1 MNLKGKKI
9 VVVGLG
15 RTGLATARF
24 LHQHGARVLVSD
36 TAGEKELGD
45 AVDIVRELGVRM
57 ELGPHRAASF
67 QNADLIV
74 VSPGVPHTIA
84 PVRQARDRG
93 IPVIGEV
100 ELASRFIK
108 EPIIAVTGTN
118 GKTTTTELLGR
129 MLKNSGLKVFV
140 GGNIGNPLIEYVA
153 KGEPAQIVVAEIS
166 SFQLDTT
173 ETFRPRLCVLLNI
186 TADHLDRY
194 PNFEAY
200 ADSKIRIFKNQQAED
215 VAVLNG
221 ADALVRTKTKQI
233 KSQRLF
239 FPTLEANEQGAIL
252 NGKRIIL
259 SLNKLKG
266 IQSTIDSAAFDKL
279 RPRACRGEL
288 VAGRIPHSAFRHQEY
303 LDISK
308 IRLPGRHNL
317 ENAAAASLAAL
328 AAGAKPES
336 IQNTLDQF
344 EGLAHRL
351 EHVATIKAVHYFN
364 DSKAT
369 NVANVASALACFSKP
384 VLLIMGGRDKGGD
397 FKALEGLV
405 RMHVKNLIVMG
416 EAADPIRSALGQ
428 LKPTS
433 MATSMEDAVST
444 AYQNAGPE
452 DVVLLSPGC
461 ASFDWYSNYAERGDD
476 FRAAVEKLK
485 KRTANQIRV

>member
-1 MNLKGKKI
+1 MMNLKDKKI

-15 RTGLATARF
+15 RTGLATAGF
-24 LHQHGARVLVSD
+24 LHQHGARVLVTD

-45 AVDIVRELGVRM
+45 AVDIVREMGVRM

-74 VSPGVPHTIA
+74 VSPGVSHTIE
-84 PVRQARDRG
+84 PIMQARDRG
-93 IPVIGEV
+93 IPVVGEV

-118 GKTTTTELLGR
+118 GKTTTTKLLGR

-140 GGNIGNPLIEYVA
+140 GGNIGNPLIKYVT
-153 KGEPAQIVVAEIS
+153 KGQPAQIVVAEIS
-166 SFQLDTT
+166 SFQLDTIAA
-173 ETFRPRLCVLLNI
+173 FRPRVCVLLNI

-200 ADSKIRIFKNQQAED
+200 ADSKTRIFKNQRAED

-221 ADALVRTKTKQI
+221 ADALIRAKTKQV

-239 FPTLEANEQGAIL
+239 FPTLKANEQGAIL

-259 SLNKLKG
+259 NLDKLKR
-266 IQSTIDSAAFDKL
+266 IESKIR
-279 RPRACRGEL
+279 RP
-288 VAGRIPHSAFRHQEY
+288 HFAFRNQKY

-308 IRLPGRHNL
+308 INLQGRHNF

-328 AAGAKPES
+328 AAGAKLEG
-336 IQNTLDQF
+336 IQKSLDQF
-344 EGLAHRL
+344 KGLAHRL
-351 EHVATIKAVHYFN
+351 EHVATIKAVQYFN

-369 NVANVASALACFSKP
+369 NIDGVAKALACFSKP
-384 VLLIMGGRDKGGD
+384 ILLIMGGRDKGSD
-397 FKALEGLV
+397 FKALEELV
-405 RMHVKNLIVMG
+405 RKHVKGLIVMG
-416 EAADPIRSALGQ
+416 EAAEPIRSALGQ
-428 LKPTS
+428 LKPTNV
-433 MATSMEDAVST
+433 ATSMEDAVSR
-444 AYQNAGPE
+444 AYQNAEPE

-461 ASFDWYSNYAERGDD
+461 SSFDWYSNYAERGDD
-476 FRAAVEKLK
+476 FRAAVKKLK
-485 KRTANQIRV
+485 K

>member
-1 MNLKGKKI
+1 MMNLKDKKT

-24 LHQHGARVLVSD
+24 LHQYGARVLVSD

-45 AVDIVRELGVRM
+45 AVDIVRQLGVRM

-74 VSPGVPHTIA
+74 VSPGVSHTIE
-84 PVRQARDRG
+84 PIMQARDHG

-153 KGEPAQIVVAEIS
+153 KGEPAQMVVAEIS
-166 SFQLDTT
+166 SFQLDTV
-173 ETFRPRLCVLLNI
+173 EAFRPRVCVLLNI

-200 ADSKIRIFKNQQAED
+200 TDSKIRIFKNQRAED

-221 ADALVRTKTKQI
+221 ADALVRAKTKRI

-239 FPTLEANEQGAIL
+239 FPSIKANEQGAIL
-252 NGKRIIL
+252 NGKKIIL
-259 SLNKLKG
+259 NLNKLKK
-266 IQSTIDSAAFDKL
+266 IYPEIRDPQSAIRNHGS
-279 RPRACRGEL
+279 
-288 VAGRIPHSAFRHQEY
+288 

-308 IRLPGRHNL
+308 IHLQGRHNF

-328 AAGAKPES
+328 AAGAKLES
-336 IQNTLDQF
+336 IQNTLNQF
-344 EGLAHRL
+344 KGLAHRL
-351 EHVATIKAVHYFN
+351 EHVATIKTVQYFN

-369 NVANVASALACFSKP
+369 NVDNVASALKCFSKP
-384 VLLIMGGRDKGGD
+384 VLLIMGGRDKGSD

-405 RMHVKNLIVMG
+405 RKHVKDLIVMG
-416 EAADPIRSALGQ
+416 EAAEPIRSALGQ
-428 LKPTS
+428 LKPTK
-433 MATSMEDAVST
+433 AVTSMEDAVST
-444 AYQNAGPE
+444 AYQNADPE

-476 FRAAVEKLK
+476 FRRVVNKLK
-485 KRTANQIRV
+485 RD

>member
-1 MNLKGKKI
+1 MRLKDKKT

-15 RTGLATARF
+15 RTGLATAGF
-24 LHQHGARVLVSD
+24 LHQHGARVLVTD

-45 AVDIVRELGVRM
+45 AVDIVRELGVGI

-74 VSPGVPHTIA
+74 VSPGVSHTIA
-84 PVRQARDRG
+84 PLMQARDRG

-100 ELASRFIK
+100 ELASRFIN

-173 ETFRPRLCVLLNI
+173 AAFRPRLCVLLNI

-200 ADSKIRIFKNQQAED
+200 ADSKIRIFKNQRAED

-221 ADALVRTKTKQI
+221 ADPLVRAKTKQI

-239 FPTLEANEQGAIL
+239 FPTLKADEQGAVL

-259 SLNKLKG
+259 NLDKLKR
-266 IQSTIDSAAFDKL
+266 IQSKVQILNSKIQNQ
-279 RPRACRGEL
+279 
-288 VAGRIPHSAFRHQEY
+288 VH

-317 ENAAAASLAAL
+317 ENAAAASLAAM
-328 AAGAKPES
+328 AAGARLES

-351 EHVATIKAVHYFN
+351 EHIATIKAVHYFN

-369 NVANVASALACFSKP
+369 NVNNVASALACFSKP

-397 FKALEGLV
+397 FKALEGLI
-405 RMHVKNLIVMG
+405 RQHVKDLIVMG
-416 EAADPIRSALGQ
+416 EAAEPIRSALGQ
-428 LKPTS
+428 LKPTKV
-433 MATSMEDAVST
+433 AASMEDAVAT
-444 AYQNAGPE
+444 AYQNAAPE

-461 ASFDWYSNYAERGDD
+461 ASFDWYGNYAERGDD
-476 FRAAVEKLK
+476 FRRVVEAIK
-485 KRTANQIRV
+485 KKTVRKA

>member
-1 MNLKGKKI
+1 MDLANKNV

-24 LHQHGARVLVSD
+24 LHQYGARVLVSD

-45 AVDIVRELGVRM
+45 AVGIVRQLGVRM

-74 VSPGVPHTIA
+74 VSPGVAHTIE
-84 PVRQARDRG
+84 PIMQARDHG

-129 MLKNSGLKVFV
+129 MLRDSGLKVFI
-140 GGNIGNPLIEYVA
+140 GGNIGNPLIEYVT
-153 KGEPAQIVVAEIS
+153 KGKPAQMVVAEIS

-173 ETFRPRLCVLLNI
+173 TAFRPRVCVLLNI

-200 ADSKIRIFKNQQAED
+200 ADSKMRIFKNQRAED

-221 ADALVRTKTKQI
+221 ADALIRAKTKQI
-233 KSQRLF
+233 KSQQLF
-239 FPTLEANEQGAIL
+239 FPSIKANEQGAIL
-252 NGKRIIL
+252 NGKKIIL
-259 SLNKLKG
+259 NLNKLKK
-266 IQSTIDSAAFDKL
+266 IYPEIRDPQSAIRNQGS
-279 RPRACRGEL
+279 
-288 VAGRIPHSAFRHQEY
+288 

-308 IRLPGRHNL
+308 IHLQGRHNF

-328 AAGAKPES
+328 AAGAELES

-344 EGLAHRL
+344 KGLAHRL
-351 EHVATIKAVHYFN
+351 EHVATIKTVQYFN

-369 NVANVASALACFSKP
+369 NVDGVAKALQCFSKP
-384 VLLIMGGRDKGGD
+384 VLLIMGGRDKGSD
-397 FKALEGLV
+397 FTALEGLV
-405 RMHVKNLIVMG
+405 RKHVKDLIVMG
-416 EAADPIRSALGQ
+416 EAAEPIRSALGQ
-428 LKPTS
+428 MKPTNI
-433 MATSMEDAVST
+433 ATSMQDAVSK
-444 AYQNAGPE
+444 AYQNADPE

-476 FRAAVEKLK
+476 FRAAVEKLE
-485 KRTANQIRV
+485 Q

>member
-1 MNLKGKKI
+1 MMNLREKKI

-15 RTGLATARF
+15 RTGLATAGF
-24 LHQHGARVLVSD
+24 LHEHGARVVVTD
-36 TAGEKELGD
+36 TASEKELGD
-45 AVDIVRELGVRM
+45 AVDIVRQWGVRM

-74 VSPGVPHTIA
+74 VSPGVSHTIA
-84 PVRQARDRG
+84 PITQARDHG
-93 IPVIGEV
+93 VPVIGEI

-129 MLKNSGLKVFV
+129 MLRASGLNVFV
-140 GGNIGNPLIEYVA
+140 GGNIGNPLIGYVA

-173 ETFRPRLCVLLNI
+173 ATFRPRMCVLLNI

-200 ADSKIRIFKNQQAED
+200 VDSKIRIFKNQRAED
-215 VAVLNG
+215 IAVLNG
-221 ADALVRTKTKQI
+221 ADALVRAKTKEI

-259 SLNKLKG
+259 NLNKLKG
-266 IQSTIDSAAFDKL
+266 IQSTI
-279 RPRACRGEL
+279 
-288 VAGRIPHSAFRHQEY
+288 RIPHSAFRDQEY

-308 IRLPGRHNL
+308 MRLLGRHNF
-317 ENAAAASLAAL
+317 ENAAAASLAAM
-328 AAGAKPES
+328 AAGANPEG
-336 IQNTLDQF
+336 IQAALNRF
-344 EGLAHRL
+344 KGLVHRL
-351 EHVATIKAVHYFN
+351 EHVATIKAVQYFN

-369 NVANVASALACFSKP
+369 NIDGVAKALVCFTKP
-384 VLLIMGGRDKGGD
+384 VLLIMGGRHTGSN

-405 RMHVKNLIVMG
+405 RKHVKDLIVMG
-416 EAADPIRSALGQ
+416 EAAEPIRSALGQ
-428 LKPTS
+428 LKRTYA
-433 MATSMEDAVST
+433 ATSMEEAVST
-444 AYQNAGPE
+444 AYQNADPE

-461 ASFDWYSNYAERGDD
+461 SSFDWYGNYAERGDD
-476 FRAAVEKLK
+476 FRRVVEGIK
-485 KRTANQIRV
+485 KRDARKA

>member
-1 MNLKGKKI
+1 MDLANKKI

-15 RTGLATARF
+15 RTGLATAGF
-24 LHQHGARVLVSD
+24 LHQHGARVLVTD

-45 AVDIVRELGVRM
+45 AVDIVRELGVAI

-74 VSPGVPHTIA
+74 ISPGVSHTIA
-84 PVRQARDRG
+84 PIMQARDRG

-173 ETFRPRLCVLLNI
+173 AAFRPRLCVLLNI

-200 ADSKIRIFKNQQAED
+200 ADSKIRIFKNQRAED

-221 ADALVRTKTKQI
+221 ADPLVRAKTKQI

-239 FPTLEANEQGAIL
+239 FPALEANEQGAIL
-252 NGKRIIL
+252 NGKKIIL
-259 SLNKLKG
+259 NLKKLKG
-266 IQSTIDSAAFDKL
+266 IQPKIQ
-279 RPRACRGEL
+279 
-288 VAGRIPHSAFRHQEY
+288 IPKSKIQNQVN

-317 ENAAAASLAAL
+317 ENAAAASLAAM
-328 AAGAKPES
+328 AAGAKLES

-351 EHVATIKAVHYFN
+351 EHVAPIKAVDYFN

-397 FKALEGLV
+397 FKVLEELI
-405 RMHVKNLIVMG
+405 RQHVKELIVMG
-416 EAADPIRSALGQ
+416 EAAEPIRSALGQ
-428 LKPTS
+428 LKPTKV
-433 MATSMEDAVST
+433 AASMEDAVAT
-444 AYQNAGPE
+444 AYQNAAPE

-476 FRAAVEKLK
+476 FRRVVEAIKKKAVRK
-485 KRTANQIRV
+485 A